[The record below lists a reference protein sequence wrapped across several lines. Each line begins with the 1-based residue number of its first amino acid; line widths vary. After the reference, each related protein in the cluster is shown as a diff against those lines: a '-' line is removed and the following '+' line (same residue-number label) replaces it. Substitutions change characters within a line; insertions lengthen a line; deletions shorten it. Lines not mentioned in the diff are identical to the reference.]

1 MPNLNICI
9 GKRLSDEVKNDL
21 QLEIGS
27 TISIIPG
34 KTNENTVIMINDN
47 YIMFNNG
54 KKVERVFVDVRLFK
68 SSSDESKKAFS
79 DNLFSIFARL
89 LDIPPNQ
96 VQINYIELSNW
107 ASNGVYR

>member
-9 GKRLSDEVKNDL
+9 GKRVSDEIKNDL
-21 QLEIGS
+21 QLEIGR
-27 TISIIPG
+27 TMFIIPG

-47 YIMFNNG
+47 YQMFNNG
-54 KKVERVFVDVRLFK
+54 EKVERVFVDVRLFK

-79 DNLFSIFARL
+79 DNLFSIFAKL
-89 LDIPPNQ
+89 LDIPPNH